1 MRLRHVQRTA
11 RAAVAAL
18 LVAALLAGC
27 GGDSPSPPEPE
38 SKPMATLS
46 GTVIYR
52 ERMALPMNAAINVR
66 LLDVSL
72 QDVPARVLAEQN
84 IDARGKSVPIPYSLE
99 YDPSLVRDNL
109 SYAVRAEIRDAA
121 GDLLWTTDTVHPVLT
136 RGAPSDGVEI
146 RVVRVGG

>member
-1 MRLRHVQRTA
+1 
-11 RAAVAAL
+11 
-18 LVAALLAGC
+18 
-27 GGDSPSPPEPE
+27 
-38 SKPMATLS
+38 MATLS
-46 GTVIYR
+46 GTVMYR

-84 IDARGKSVPIPYSLE
+84 IDARGKSVPIPYTLE